1 MSGKSSVKY
10 PFYFSYFE
18 KLYESWEKSTSQA
31 LQFWFK
37 NPLFINCVEKAVEK
51 SLEFKNYTQDI
62 IERTLNYRYLPVKN
76 NFHNLMN
83 NIDKKDIDLVEKD
96 KRFKGLQTHNKSKRS
111 KNMGK
116 TKSRRK
122 KQ

>member
-1 MSGKSSVKY
+1 MKKISVKY

-37 NPLFINCVEKAVEK
+37 NPLFINCMEKAVEK

-62 IERTLNYRYLPVKN
+62 MEKTLNYRYFPVKE
-76 NFHNLMN
+76 NFNNLMN
-83 NIDKKDIDLVEKD
+83 QFDKKDMNLVEKD
-96 KRFKGLQTHNKSKRS
+96 RKPERLQTHNKSKRS
-111 KNMGK
+111 KNMGNI
-116 TKSRRK
+116 KSRRK